1 MRSGIVQFIYRC
13 EPYNDCLTNAR
24 ICISRD
30 VRLSSN
36 MAASI
41 VLNGNQYSFMQ
52 ASFCTIVRGG
62 LSTGFSIHG
71 SSAWRPCWRAAWRQC
86 THSIIYKYIIP
97 ERLWLNLWALR
108 FLPLYYF
115 LRGAAPKKIVG
126 SGRNRRPIDSTGA
139 SKKGMIYLF
148 YIPHQQHLWKL
159 PVTFTFLCWS
169 LSS

>member
-1 MRSGIVQFIYRC
+1 MLVCVCVCVCVCVRARVGVCVYMC
-13 EPYNDCLTNAR
+13 ESVCVFLP
-24 ICISRD
+24 
-30 VRLSSN
+30 V
-36 MAASI
+36 
-41 VLNGNQYSFMQ
+41 
-52 ASFCTIVRGG
+52 
-62 LSTGFSIHG
+62 
-71 SSAWRPCWRAAWRQC
+71 
-86 THSIIYKYIIP
+86 SIILYKYIIP

>member
-1 MRSGIVQFIYRC
+1 MVRIVEY
-13 EPYNDCLTNAR
+13 ESLWDNLGMSD
-24 ICISRD
+24 
-30 VRLSSN
+30 
-36 MAASI
+36 
-41 VLNGNQYSFMQ
+41 
-52 ASFCTIVRGG
+52 
-62 LSTGFSIHG
+62 
-71 SSAWRPCWRAAWRQC
+71 
-86 THSIIYKYIIP
+86 IIYKYIIP

-169 LSS
+169 LLKVPLNPFSTGTGWTLYKFYGGFRISYGMG

>member
-1 MRSGIVQFIYRC
+1 MVSIALVDARKTSLTGVQNSKKNRLAALRLVDDAPHRRWVKPPPPPWKKARSAPDSMDYHDAKYVIV
-13 EPYNDCLTNAR
+13 
-24 ICISRD
+24 
-30 VRLSSN
+30 
-36 MAASI
+36 
-41 VLNGNQYSFMQ
+41 
-52 ASFCTIVRGG
+52 
-62 LSTGFSIHG
+62 
-71 SSAWRPCWRAAWRQC
+71 
-86 THSIIYKYIIP
+86 YKYIIP